1 MDQDRVKGT
10 IDQAVGSAK
19 RKIGDLT
26 GDKSKE
32 VEGAVQQVKGKAEVF
47 WGNVKDAL
55 RDMKADAAHQ
65 SAQAQRSLHRH

>member
-10 IDQAVGSAK
+10 IDQAVGGAK

-26 GDKSKE
+26 GNRSEE

-55 RDMKADAAHQ
+55 RNMKADAEHQ
-65 SAQAQRSLHRH
+65 SVQVQRSLHRD